1 MSRRKRIFI
10 AAGAMVLVGAIYT
23 WLFGVQTASALM
35 VRYTYRKMPD
45 VARTPVS
52 LPDTS
57 ISDVPHKKM
66 SYFGYEFE
74 LPWDDVDEQKSK
86 TAGTIRLTCF
96 DSGNAFWFS
105 RFPPKEFL
113 NTVMKTAQLDPQGL
127 RQLYG
132 DDAFKSDYA
141 FHQKMLRITPSEI
154 TPFISQRQ
162 AIAGQTLLLIKAL
175 SMPKA
180 SSGIF
185 SIQTQRFEGFQF
197 ENPQSRPLRISD
209 ELFSDDGG
217 IELIF
222 FQKVGGSA
230 PSISQSEINRIIR
243 SIRELPPQATASNM
257 SSASN

>member
-1 MSRRKRIFI
+1 
-10 AAGAMVLVGAIYT
+10 
-23 WLFGVQTASALM
+23 
-35 VRYTYRKMPD
+35 
-45 VARTPVS
+45 
-52 LPDTS
+52 
-57 ISDVPHKKM
+57 
-66 SYFGYEFE
+66 
-74 LPWDDVDEQKSK
+74 
-86 TAGTIRLTCF
+86 
-96 DSGNAFWFS
+96 
-105 RFPPKEFL
+105 
-113 NTVMKTAQLDPQGL
+113 
-127 RQLYG
+127 
-132 DDAFKSDYA
+132 
-141 FHQKMLRITPSEI
+141 
-154 TPFISQRQ
+154 
-162 AIAGQTLLLIKAL
+162 
-175 SMPKA
+175 MPKA